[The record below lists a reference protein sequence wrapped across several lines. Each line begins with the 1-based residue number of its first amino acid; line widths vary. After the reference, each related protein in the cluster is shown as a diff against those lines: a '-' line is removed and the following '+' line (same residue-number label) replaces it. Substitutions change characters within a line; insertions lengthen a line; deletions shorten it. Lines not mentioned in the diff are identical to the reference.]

1 MDRTVHASRK
11 IDAQQRYDRLHGPM
25 PERHAVPADDRWIYQ
40 PLRAGDLA
48 GLILGMRQ
56 CVAATLFRHPE
67 EMGALYEVA
76 ICQEDPELLDHTTNI
91 AILMALAAVSDRSSD
106 ALENLAARLAARGYL
121 LRFPGGAVRTNPD
134 AARLFSPGQLAPESL
149 RDWKAAIAAVPTR
162 NC

>member
-1 MDRTVHASRK
+1 MS
-11 IDAQQRYDRLHGPM
+11 
-25 PERHAVPADDRWIYQ
+25 ERHAVPADDRWIYQ

-134 AARLFSPGQLAPESL
+134 AARLSSPGQLAPESL